1 MNIRIV
7 FRVWV
12 GFYSPTLS
20 RSLLDQSLYKDMPIK
35 EQLIRNN
42 MKVFP
47 SDFDEFYVVV

>member
-12 GFYSPTLS
+12 GFYSLTVS

-35 EQLIRNN
+35 EQLIR
-42 MKVFP
+42 KVFP
-47 SDFDEFYVVV
+47 SDFDEFYV